1 MGRNCAPRLPRRV
14 AVIAPDAH
22 AYSSLHNDTASPTTN
37 LTAVL
42 HVDSRERR
50 PINGNA
56 NGTMQCS
63 PREETEPRFHFPRLV
78 EHPRLWLPLNI
89 PRRRCLAECPRHDGA
104 PTVTLLGTGRALS
117 VREARAGRSWTP
129 QTPKPFLLPQK
140 SWTTRKLTLLRPQR
154 TFRVAKPNAPCF
166 ESRLHHLRLL

>member
-1 MGRNCAPRLPRRV
+1 MGRSCAPRLPRRV

-22 AYSSLHNDTASPTTN
+22 AYSSLHNDMASPTTN

-166 ESRLHHLRLL
+166 ES